1 MASATAK
8 YIIRLEDKTKR
19 AFKAI
24 GRSLKKVTK
33 AIFSMKTGL
42 ISAAGIAG
50 LGFLIK
56 RSMDATDEM
65 AKMSRA
71 VGVSVEE
78 LQGLRHAAALGGL
91 ASTQLDKAVQKLAIN
106 MADMSRGVGLAKDVF
121 EKHNISV
128 TKTDGSLR
136 SVMDVMGDVADV
148 TAGMTNET
156 EKADLAYKLFG
167 ARGAKM
173 INMLNGGSDA
183 MHTAMKEA
191 ESLGIVMSKD
201 TAEGVEK
208 ANDAITRLKSFL
220 GASFTRM
227 VAELAP
233 AIEKITDG
241 IRAWVTM
248 KVDKAGG
255 IGMIAKQMA
264 SSILQATDKILMGIE
279 MMGNGMIKFAN
290 TAIALKNFSTPLHN
304 IKADMEALEKQMFF
318 IGTKEGMAT
327 LAQGAVSQASM
338 MAHLVGRYEDLEA
351 QLNDT
356 DDGQI
361 RYTVSLKKQRDAIYD
376 LIRNLTVSKGIHHDL
391 GGTLKKETEVVDGV
405 TKSYRDLNDTL
416 GALIP
421 NYELVGRHM
430 DKNNALADDGT
441 GIWSKMK
448 DGFEAYF
455 DSVSKGTLSI
465 ASITQGVMTTAED
478 AIVNMMMGVKT
489 NWKSLFKAILA
500 DIIRLQVRKAAV
512 SILGG
517 IFGFANGGRPPT
529 NRPSIVGEK
538 GAELFVP
545 DSAGTIVPNNQLGG
559 GGNTTAEINF
569 NVQAIDASSFNS
581 FLVSN
586 RDTIES
592 IINNS
597 ITTNGTVRRT
607 IQMAG

>member
-1 MASATAK
+1 
-8 YIIRLEDKTKR
+8 
-19 AFKAI
+19 
-24 GRSLKKVTK
+24 
-33 AIFSMKTGL
+33 
-42 ISAAGIAG
+42 
-50 LGFLIK
+50 
-56 RSMDATDEM
+56 MDATDEM

-78 LQGLRHAAALGGL
+78 LQSLRHAAALGGL

-121 EKHNISV
+121 EKHKISV
-128 TKTDGSLR
+128 TETDGSLR
-136 SVMDVMGDVADV
+136 SVMDVMSDVADV
-148 TAGMTNET
+148 TAGMTNQT

-173 INMLNGGSDA
+173 INMLEGGSAA
-183 MHTAMKEA
+183 MKDAMKEA
-191 ESLGIVMSKD
+191 EALGIVMSGD
-201 TAEGVEK
+201 TALGVEK

-279 MMGNGMIKFAN
+279 FMTNGMIKFAN
-290 TAIALKNFSTPLHN
+290 SAIALKNFSTPLHQ
-304 IKADMEALEKQMFF
+304 IEDDMAAIVKQIAF
-318 IGTKEGMAT
+318 ISTLEGMAT
-327 LAQGAVSQASM
+327 LTNGAESHA
-338 MAHLVGRYEDLEA
+338 YEIARLSDQYVELA
-351 QLNDT
+351 KQLNDT
-356 DDGQI
+356 DSGQI
-361 RYTVSLKKQRDAIYD
+361 RYTLSLQDQRDAIYD

-391 GGTLKKETEVVDGV
+391 GGTLVKENEKVEGV
-405 TKSYRDLNDTL
+405 TKSYKDLNTSL
-416 GALIP
+416 TELIP

-430 DKNNALADDGT
+430 EKNNALADDGT
-441 GIWSKMK
+441 GVWSKMK

-465 ASITQGVMTTAED
+465 ASITMGVMQTAED

-500 DIIRLQVRKAAV
+500 DIVRLQVRKAMV
-512 SILGG
+512 SALTG
-517 IFGFANGGRPPT
+517 IFGFANGGRPPS
-529 NRPSIVGEK
+529 NRPSLVGEK

-545 DSAGTIVPNNQLGG
+545 DSAGTIVPNDQLGG
-559 GGNTTAEINF
+559 GVTTAEINF

-581 FLVSN
+581 FLVNN

-592 IINNS
+592 IVNNS
-597 ITTNGTVRRT
+597 ILTNGSVRRT
-607 IQMAG
+607 IQMTS